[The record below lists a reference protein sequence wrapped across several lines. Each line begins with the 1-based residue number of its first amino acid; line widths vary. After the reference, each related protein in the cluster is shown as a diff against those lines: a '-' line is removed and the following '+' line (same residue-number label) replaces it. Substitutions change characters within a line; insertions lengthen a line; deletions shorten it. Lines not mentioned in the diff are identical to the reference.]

1 MIHRLACTHAANI
14 IYFTSFIYRSLSSR
28 ACDPSVL
35 SPCRAY
41 TTTPPRTCLTS
52 VGLCLLPRICDILSV
67 FLSRGPVC
75 LFPAP
80 RAASTDLTE
89 SLPDCRA
96 PLHWCRP
103 DCKALT
109 HYVCRSDWA
118 HRCLTVAIAVAVAA
132 SVSVSVSATI
142 FIAVA
147 VTVPNAGAATVA
159 GTTTVAG
166 AVILTSL

>member
-1 MIHRLACTHAANI
+1 MRPI
-14 IYFTSFIYRSLSSR
+14 FTSRLSFIGLCPPEPVIHPSFPRAVPTQIPHHGHALHPSASVFFPEFVTSCLCSLVG
-28 ACDPSVL
+28 DPSAF
-35 SPCRAY
+35 SPR
-41 TTTPPRTCLTS
+41 
-52 VGLCLLPRICDILSV
+52 
-67 FLSRGPVC
+67 
-75 LFPAP
+75 PALGG
-80 RAASTDLTE
+80 AVSADLTE

-118 HRCLTVAIAVAVAA
+118 HRCLTVAIAFAA
-132 SVSVSVSATI
+132 SVSVSVSAAI

-159 GTTTVAG
+159 GATTVAG